1 MFMIDYKQLNWWYWF
16 VTACLLTL
24 GLAGYAAGF
33 VLAIS
38 LSLVQF
44 IHFTIREQS
53 VTAFPVQ
60 VRFWFLMLVLAAY
73 PEPMQIVYWLP
84 AAGTW
89 ARSIFGYCLM
99 ARTLALMPWNRREP
113 FSVGLMLKT
122 FLSRPVRG
130 SIMQGLPSV
139 VQNHPAQPSAI

>member
-1 MFMIDYKQLNWWYWF
+1 MFMIDYKQLNWWYWL

-24 GLAGYAAGF
+24 GLAGYEAGF

-113 FSVGLMLKT
+113 FSVGLMMKT
-122 FLSRPVRG
+122 LLSRPMRG
-130 SIMQGLPSV
+130 SIMQGLPAV